1 LGKQEMVCITIP
13 EGVIA
18 FLEIF
23 GIIFFFAFITFIV
36 TIVGFREQISTNW
49 EKYRC
54 NPLFIP
60 FAELFGHS
68 STESFKKCMFSTYKS
83 SFAFTMPS
91 ILNLLGDIS
100 FSLTASGDMMTEM
113 DSVLT
118 GIQNM
123 FTTGFTKILSQIGN
137 TSSVVQYLIVK
148 MEVLLQRLSATL
160 VVVMYTLNASLQ
172 GVLAVKRDPTL
183 LKAVDTLINFPSF

>member
-1 LGKQEMVCITIP
+1 MVCITIP
-13 EGVIA
+13 GAVIA
-18 FLEIF
+18 FLEIL
-23 GIIFFFAFITFIV
+23 GIIIFFALITFVI
-36 TIVGFREQISTNW
+36 TIVGFRQQIATNW

-68 STESFKKCMFSTYKS
+68 STESMSKCMFSTYKS
-83 SFAFTMPS
+83 SVASTMPPF
-91 ILNLLGDIS
+91 LDLLGNIS
-100 FSLTASGDMMTEM
+100 SSLTASGDMMTEM
-113 DSVLT
+113 DSVL
-118 GIQNM
+118 GGVQNM

-137 TSSVVQYLIVK
+137 TASVVQYLIVK

-183 LKAVDTLINFPSF
+183 LRAVDTLINFPSF

>member
-1 LGKQEMVCITIP
+1 MVCITIP
-13 EGVIA
+13 GGV
-18 FLEIF
+18 
-23 GIIFFFAFITFIV
+23 FAFFEIIGILLFFVIITFMV

-60 FAELFGHS
+60 FAEFFGHN
-68 STESFKKCMFSTYKS
+68 STDSLSKCMFSSYKS
-83 SFAFTMPS
+83 SVASTMPPF
-91 ILNLLGDIS
+91 LDLLGDIS
-100 FSLTASGDMMTEM
+100 SSLTASGDMMTEM
-113 DSVLT
+113 DSVL
-118 GIQNM
+118 GGVQNM

-137 TSSVVQYLIVK
+137 TASVVQYLIVK

-183 LKAVDTLINFPSF
+183 LRAVDTLINFPSF